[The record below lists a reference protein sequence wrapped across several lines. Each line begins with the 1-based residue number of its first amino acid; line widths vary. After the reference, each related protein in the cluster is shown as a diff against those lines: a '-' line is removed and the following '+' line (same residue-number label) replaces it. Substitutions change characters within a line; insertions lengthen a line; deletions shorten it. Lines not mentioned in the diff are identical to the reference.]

1 MTGSHMVKSIG
12 EDIMS
17 SRCDSLCLCLPLGR
31 QGESHAYKL
40 KYVGCFSKWPH
51 LKVDIVLKG
60 NHVILRILTFPEL
73 QFEVQNIC
81 LHVFYKITLESL
93 KQRIWKCIQ
102 PSFFSSCI
110 LSSKLCWCEVQMLT
124 HLWRLG
130 AARVDIRNGSIWNN
144 GWSIISKLLTCNSSI
159 VSFIHPQTGLGQSQV
174 SHTDTVG
181 QNCLE
186 NKDSTTYP
194 ELMSAAEMILYMSQM
209 EWGFEDP

>member
-81 LHVFYKITLESL
+81 LHVFYKITFESL

-110 LSSKLCWCEVQMLT
+110 LSSQLCWCEVQMLT

-159 VSFIHPQTGLGQSQV
+159 DSLIYSPTDWSRTITGEPHRHSRSKLFGEQR
-174 SHTDTVG
+174 
-181 QNCLE
+181 
-186 NKDSTTYP
+186 
-194 ELMSAAEMILYMSQM
+194 
-209 EWGFEDP
+209 